1 MFNQTGSSPTGGQW
15 CPAPHLKS
23 LPPYFTFGPPVAAY
37 IQYYILKMRPH
48 FCFFA
53 PPSGFWPP
61 LLLNLGDG
69 PATRDEISQ
78 PSRPISPRAATG
90 HNNKLQRY
98 SADFPSL
105 SATNSD
111 LELTLII
118 NMDLPSVHTTRFD
131 SNPSEE
137 RTAKF
142 RS

>member
-1 MFNQTGSSPTGGQW
+1 MVP
-15 CPAPHLKS
+15 
-23 LPPYFTFGPPVAAY
+23 GPPFEIAAPLFHVWPPGCCIHPILY
-37 IQYYILKMRPH
+37 FLKMRPH